1 MARKIVYPRCECYPR
16 KQSIIIIIRRRSKVA
31 WVNFPFPKVN
41 DSSLLLCFAADRRAG
56 IKVPTQRANV
66 RLKPWASLKYDE
78 MTDFTS
84 PSHIQQLQCFD
95 LDRTKPDFPKSLV
108 GAKVLLATE
117 SLGPVNGVSRTTQ
130 SLVDYLRNNG
140 VNVATCSPQYIG
152 QHINT
157 TETKPE
163 RQPIINPD
171 FLRKVEAKSSA
182 LASRAIGGSWQFHD
196 SRRDSAISTDGQIAL
211 TPPTPAKNPPI
222 IKRNRSGDV
231 KPGHGKPNIANLDF
245 RLKGS
250 PLPYNPDLTVAYP
263 FRLGVVYDQ
272 TFNPDIIYLASP
284 ASVGFQFLIQLRQLD
299 NPPPTF
305 LNFQTD
311 LSAYAE
317 ILFPSPLDRYAVY
330 LLHLVQGY
338 LFRSPSVQTIFF
350 PSSHVRKYM
359 EAAGAPSHKMRQ
371 LGRGVDTDLFNPCR
385 RKKGYRKADGSL
397 LAPNDEIIF
406 ACVCRLAPEKG
417 FEFLV
422 QATRKLAETGLA
434 FKLLIV
440 GDNKNQAVVK
450 EVKDFFLGLEEYVH
464 FTGTLRGTA
473 LAEAYAAADIFL
485 HCSITETFGL
495 VVLESMASRVP
506 VIARDEGGPS
516 ETVKHGRSGYLVP
529 SSDLNSFVRRSYD
542 LATDPELRQRL
553 SANARVQALDTTW
566 EKINNAVA
574 VELAAALERQPRK
587 SDHQKRHGGDYG
599 SWTAMFRVYLAV
611 GLIWG
616 FWFIA
621 VIPMLACGKVHGL
634 LRKKL

>member
-1 MARKIVYPRCECYPR
+1 MMDFE
-16 KQSIIIIIRRRSKVA
+16 
-31 WVNFPFPKVN
+31 
-41 DSSLLLCFAADRRAG
+41 SSSH
-56 IKVPTQRANV
+56 TEQR
-66 RLKPWASLKYDE
+66 
-78 MTDFTS
+78 
-84 PSHIQQLQCFD
+84 QCFD
-95 LDRTKPDFPKSLV
+95 SDRTKPDFPRSLV
-108 GAKVLLATE
+108 GANVLLATE

-130 SLVDYLRNNG
+130 SLVDYLRSNG
-140 VNVATCSPQYIG
+140 VNVATCSPQYGG
-152 QHINT
+152 QHINP
-157 TETKPE
+157 TETKPD

-196 SRRDSAISTDGQIAL
+196 SRRDSVIAADGQLPL
-211 TPPTPAKNPPI
+211 TPPTPVKNPPI

-231 KPGHGKPNIANLDF
+231 RPKQDHGTPYKTDQDF
-245 RLKGS
+245 RLKGF

-272 TFNPDIIYLASP
+272 LFHPDIVYLASP

-338 LFRSPSVQTIFF
+338 LFRSPSVQTIFY
-350 PSSHVRKYM
+350 PSSHVRTYM

-385 RKKGYRKADGSL
+385 RRKGYRKTDGSL
-397 LAPNDEIIF
+397 LAPNDEIVF

-417 FEFLV
+417 FEFLA

-450 EVKDFFLGLEEYVH
+450 EMKDFFRGLEDYVQ
-464 FTGTLRGTA
+464 FTGMLRGTA

-495 VVLESMASRVP
+495 VVLESMASGVP

-529 SSDLNSFVRRSYD
+529 PYDLENFVKLSYD
-542 LATDPELRQRL
+542 LATHQELLERL

-574 VELAAALERQPRK
+574 VELAAALERQPRT
-587 SDHQKRHGGDYG
+587 SDHQKRRGGYYG
-599 SWTAMFRVYLAV
+599 LWTSMLRVYLAV

-616 FWFIA
+616 FWLIA

-634 LRKKL
+634 IRKKF

>member
-1 MARKIVYPRCECYPR
+1 MDFE
-16 KQSIIIIIRRRSKVA
+16 
-31 WVNFPFPKVN
+31 
-41 DSSLLLCFAADRRAG
+41 SS
-56 IKVPTQRANV
+56 
-66 RLKPWASLKYDE
+66 
-78 MTDFTS
+78 
-84 PSHIQQLQCFD
+84 SHTEQQQHC
-95 LDRTKPDFPKSLV
+95 LDPDCVKSDFPRSLV
-108 GAKVLLATE
+108 GANVLLATE

-130 SLVDYLRNNG
+130 SLVDYLRRNG
-140 VNVATCSPQYIG
+140 VNVATCSPQYAG

-157 TETKPE
+157 AETKPE

-196 SRRDSAISTDGQIAL
+196 SRRDSVISTDGPSPL
-211 TPPTPAKNPPI
+211 TPSTPVKNPPI

-231 KPGHGKPNIANLDF
+231 RVKQDQGKPCKTNLDF
-245 RLKGS
+245 RLQGF

-272 TFNPDIIYLASP
+272 TFNPDIVYLASP

-299 NPPPTF
+299 NPPSTF

-338 LFRSPSVQTIFF
+338 LFRSPSVQTIFY

-385 RKKGYRKADGSL
+385 RRKGYRKGDGSL
-397 LAPNDEIIF
+397 LAPNNEIIF

-417 FEFLV
+417 FEFLA
-422 QATRKLAETGLA
+422 QATRKLAETRLA

-450 EVKDFFLGLEEYVH
+450 EVKDFFRGLEYYVH
-464 FTGTLRGTA
+464 FTGMLRGTA

-495 VVLESMASRVP
+495 VVLESMASGVP

-529 SSDLNSFVRRSYD
+529 SNDLDAFVTLSYD
-542 LATDPELRQRL
+542 LAADHELRKRL

-574 VELAAALERQPRK
+574 VALAAALERRPRE
-587 SDHQKRHGGDYG
+587 SDHQKRHGSDYG
-599 SWTAMFRVYLAV
+599 TWTSMLRVYLAV

-616 FWFIA
+616 FWLIA

-634 LRKKL
+634 IRKKL

>member
-1 MARKIVYPRCECYPR
+1 MD
-16 KQSIIIIIRRRSKVA
+16 SK
-31 WVNFPFPKVN
+31 
-41 DSSLLLCFAADRRAG
+41 SSSD
-56 IKVPTQRANV
+56 
-66 RLKPWASLKYDE
+66 
-78 MTDFTS
+78 
-84 PSHIQQLQCFD
+84 IQQEQCFD
-95 LDRTKPDFPKSLV
+95 SDCTKPDFPKSLV
-108 GAKVLLATE
+108 GANVLLATE

-130 SLVDYLRNNG
+130 SLVDYLRSNG

-163 RQPIINPD
+163 RQPIINPE

-196 SRRDSAISTDGQIAL
+196 SRRDSVISTDGPSPF
-211 TPPTPAKNPPI
+211 TPPTPARNPPI
-222 IKRNRSGDV
+222 IKRNKSGDV
-231 KPGHGKPNIANLDF
+231 KTKPDHGKPYYTNPDF
-245 RLKGS
+245 RLKGC

-263 FRLGVVYDQ
+263 FRLGVVYDH
-272 TFNPDIIYLASP
+272 TFIPNIVYLASP

-317 ILFPSPLDRYAVY
+317 ILFPAPLDRYAVY

-338 LFRSPSVQTIFF
+338 LFRSPSVQTIFY

-385 RKKGYRKADGSL
+385 RKKGYRKLDGSL
-397 LAPNDEIIF
+397 LAPNHEIVF

-417 FEFLV
+417 FDFLA

-464 FTGTLRGTA
+464 FTGMLRGTA

-495 VVLESMASRVP
+495 VVLESMASGVP

-529 SSDLNSFVRRSYD
+529 PNDLDSFVRQSYD

-574 VELAAALERQPRK
+574 VELAAALERQPRR
-587 SDHQKRHGGDYG
+587 SDSQKRHGGDYG
-599 SWTAMFRVYLAV
+599 SWTAMLRVYLAV

-621 VIPMLACGKVHGL
+621 VIPMLMCGKVHGL
-634 LRKKL
+634 IRKKL

>member
-1 MARKIVYPRCECYPR
+1 MLSTQAEYSY
-16 KQSIIIIIRRRSKVA
+16 IRPSSFRGIFGSFAISKV
-31 WVNFPFPKVN
+31 NN
-41 DSSLLLCFAADRRAG
+41 SSSLLCFAAERRAS
-56 IKVPTQRANV
+56 IKVTTLQIRRKTQAFC
-66 RLKPWASLKYDE
+66 DE
-78 MTDFTS
+78 MMDFES
-84 PSHIQQLQCFD
+84 SSHTEKQQHCLD
-95 LDRTKPDFPKSLV
+95 LGLKTPDFPNSLV
-108 GAKVLLATE
+108 GANVLLATE

-130 SLVDYLRNNG
+130 SLIDYLRSNG
-140 VNVATCSPQYIG
+140 VNVATCSPQYAG

-196 SRRDSAISTDGQIAL
+196 SRRDSVISTDGPSLL

-231 KPGHGKPNIANLDF
+231 RPKQDHGKSCNTTLDF
-245 RLKGS
+245 RLKGF

-272 TFNPDIIYLASP
+272 TFNPDIVYLASP

-299 NPPPTF
+299 SPPPIF

-338 LFRSPSVQTIFF
+338 LFRSPAVQKIFY

-359 EAAGAPSHKMRQ
+359 EAASAPSHKMRQ

-385 RKKGYRKADGSL
+385 RRKGYRKTDGSL
-397 LAPNDEIIF
+397 LAPNDETIF

-417 FEFLV
+417 FEFLA
-422 QATRKLAETGLA
+422 QATQKLAETGLA

-450 EVKDFFLGLEEYVH
+450 EVKDFFRGLEDYVH
-464 FTGTLRGTA
+464 FTGMLRGTA

-495 VVLESMASRVP
+495 VVLESMASGVP

-529 SSDLNSFVRRSYD
+529 PHDLDGFVKLSYD
-542 LATDPELRQRL
+542 LATDQELRERL
-553 SANARVQALDTTW
+553 SVNARVQALDTTW

-574 VELAAALERQPRK
+574 VELAAALDRQPRK
-587 SDHQKRHGGDYG
+587 SAHQKRRGSDYG
-599 SWTAMFRVYLAV
+599 TWTSMLRVHLAV

-621 VIPMLACGKVHGL
+621 VVPMLVCGKVHGL
-634 LRKKL
+634 IRKKL

>member
-1 MARKIVYPRCECYPR
+1 MDLK
-16 KQSIIIIIRRRSKVA
+16 
-31 WVNFPFPKVN
+31 
-41 DSSLLLCFAADRRAG
+41 SSSD
-56 IKVPTQRANV
+56 
-66 RLKPWASLKYDE
+66 
-78 MTDFTS
+78 
-84 PSHIQQLQCFD
+84 IQQQHQCFD
-95 LDRTKPDFPKSLV
+95 PDRTKPDFPKSLV
-108 GAKVLLATE
+108 GANALLATE

-130 SLVDYLRNNG
+130 SLVDYLRSNG

-157 TETKPE
+157 IEIKPE

-196 SRRDSAISTDGQIAL
+196 SRRDSVISADGSLPL

-222 IKRNRSGDV
+222 IKRNRSEDIKFKQDHR
-231 KPGHGKPNIANLDF
+231 KPSNTDLDF

-250 PLPYNPDLTVAYP
+250 PLPYNPDLAVAYP

-272 TFNPDIIYLASP
+272 TFNPDIVYLASP

-317 ILFPSPLDRYAVY
+317 ILFPSPLAQYAVY

-338 LFRSPSVQTIFF
+338 LFRSPFVQTIFY

-385 RKKGYRKADGSL
+385 RREGYRKADGSL
-397 LAPNDEIIF
+397 LAPDGEIIF

-417 FEFLV
+417 FKFLA
-422 QATRKLAETGLA
+422 QATKKLVETGLA

-450 EVKDFFLGLEEYVH
+450 EVKDFFHGLEEHVH
-464 FTGTLRGTA
+464 FIGMLRGTA

-495 VVLESMASRVP
+495 VVLESMASGVP

-516 ETVKHGRSGYLVP
+516 ETVKHGSSGYLVP
-529 SSDLNSFVRRSYD
+529 SGDLDAFVRLSYH
-542 LATDPELRQRL
+542 LATDSELRQRL

-574 VELAAALERQPRK
+574 VELAGALERQPRK
-587 SDHQKRHGGDYG
+587 SDRKKRHGSYYG
-599 SWTAMFRVYLAV
+599 SWTSVLRVYLAV

-621 VIPMLACGKVHGL
+621 VIPMLVCGKVHGL

>member
-1 MARKIVYPRCECYPR
+1 MMDFESSSHTENQQRCLNLE
-16 KQSIIIIIRRRSKVA
+16 
-31 WVNFPFPKVN
+31 
-41 DSSLLLCFAADRRAG
+41 LE
-56 IKVPTQRANV
+56 T
-66 RLKPWASLKYDE
+66 
-78 MTDFTS
+78 
-84 PSHIQQLQCFD
+84 
-95 LDRTKPDFPKSLV
+95 PDFPNSLV
-108 GAKVLLATE
+108 GANVLLATE

-130 SLVDYLRNNG
+130 SLIDYLRSNG
-140 VNVATCSPQYIG
+140 VNVATCSPQYAG

-196 SRRDSAISTDGQIAL
+196 SRRDSVISTDGPSLL
-211 TPPTPAKNPPI
+211 TPPTPTKNPPI

-231 KPGHGKPNIANLDF
+231 RPKQDYGKSCNTNLDF
-245 RLKGS
+245 RLKGF

-272 TFNPDIIYLASP
+272 TFNPDIVYLASP

-299 NPPPTF
+299 SPPPIF

-338 LFRSPSVQTIFF
+338 LFRSPAVQTIFY

-385 RKKGYRKADGSL
+385 RRKGYRKMDGSL

-417 FEFLV
+417 FEFLA
-422 QATRKLAETGLA
+422 QATKKLAETGLA

-450 EVKDFFLGLEEYVH
+450 EVKDFFRGLEDYVH
-464 FTGTLRGTA
+464 FTGMLRGTA

-495 VVLESMASRVP
+495 VVLESMASGVP

-529 SSDLNSFVRRSYD
+529 PHDLGAFVKLSYD
-542 LATDPELRQRL
+542 LATDQELRERL
-553 SANARVQALDTTW
+553 SVNARVQALDTTW

-574 VELAAALERQPRK
+574 VELAAALDRQPRK
-587 SDHQKRHGGDYG
+587 SDHQKRRGSDYET
-599 SWTAMFRVYLAV
+599 WTSMLRVHLAV

-621 VIPMLACGKVHGL
+621 VVPMLVCGKVHGL
-634 LRKKL
+634 IRKKL

>member
-1 MARKIVYPRCECYPR
+1 MDFESSSHTEQQHQRCL
-16 KQSIIIIIRRRSKVA
+16 
-31 WVNFPFPKVN
+31 
-41 DSSLLLCFAADRRAG
+41 DSE
-56 IKVPTQRANV
+56 
-66 RLKPWASLKYDE
+66 LK
-78 MTDFTS
+78 
-84 PSHIQQLQCFD
+84 
-95 LDRTKPDFPKSLV
+95 KPDFPRSLV
-108 GAKVLLATE
+108 GASVLLATE

-130 SLVDYLRNNG
+130 SLIDYLRSNG
-140 VNVATCSPQYIG
+140 VNVATCSPQYAG

-196 SRRDSAISTDGQIAL
+196 SRRDSVISTDGPLPL

-222 IKRNRSGDV
+222 IKRNRSGDIRP
-231 KPGHGKPNIANLDF
+231 KQDHGKPYKANLDF
-245 RLKGS
+245 RLKGF

-272 TFNPDIIYLASP
+272 TFNPDIVYLASP

-338 LFRSPSVQTIFF
+338 LFRSPSVQTIFY
-350 PSSHVRKYM
+350 PSSHVRTYM
-359 EAAGAPSHKMRQ
+359 EAAGAPSHKMSQ
-371 LGRGVDTDLFNPCR
+371 LGRGVDTDLFNPYR
-385 RKKGYRKADGSL
+385 RVKGYRKTDGSL
-397 LAPNDEIIF
+397 LAPNGEIIL

-417 FEFLV
+417 LEFLA
-422 QATRKLAETGLA
+422 QATRKLAGTGLA
-434 FKLLIV
+434 FKLLV
-440 GDNKNQAVVK
+440 AGDNKNQAVVK
-450 EVKDFFLGLEEYVH
+450 EVKDFFRGLEDYVH
-464 FTGTLRGTA
+464 FTGMLRGTD

-495 VVLESMASRVP
+495 VVLESMASGVP

-529 SSDLNSFVRRSYD
+529 PNDLDAFVKLSYD
-542 LATDPELRQRL
+542 LATDQELRERL
-553 SANARVQALDTTW
+553 SANARAQALDTTW

-574 VELAAALERQPRK
+574 VELAAALERQPHR
-587 SDHQKRHGGDYG
+587 SDHQKRHGSDYG
-599 SWTAMFRVYLAV
+599 TWTGMLRVYLAV

-634 LRKKL
+634 IRKKL

>member
-1 MARKIVYPRCECYPR
+1 MDFK
-16 KQSIIIIIRRRSKVA
+16 
-31 WVNFPFPKVN
+31 
-41 DSSLLLCFAADRRAG
+41 SSSD
-56 IKVPTQRANV
+56 
-66 RLKPWASLKYDE
+66 
-78 MTDFTS
+78 
-84 PSHIQQLQCFD
+84 IQQQHQYFD
-95 LDRTKPDFPKSLV
+95 PDPTKPDFPRSLV
-108 GAKVLLATE
+108 GANVLLATE

-130 SLVDYLRNNG
+130 SLVDYLRSNG

-196 SRRDSAISTDGQIAL
+196 SRRDSVVSVDGLSPL
-211 TPPTPAKNPPI
+211 TTPTPAKNPPI

-231 KPGHGKPNIANLDF
+231 KTRQDHVKPCKINLDF

-272 TFNPDIIYLASP
+272 TFNPDIVYLASP
-284 ASVGFQFLIQLRQLD
+284 ASVGFQFLIQLRQLE

-317 ILFPSPLDRYAVY
+317 ILFPSPLAQYAVY
-330 LLHLVQGY
+330 LLHLVQGH
-338 LFRSPSVQTIFF
+338 LFRSPSVQTIFY
-350 PSSHVRKYM
+350 PSLHVRKYM

-385 RKKGYRKADGSL
+385 RRQGYRKPDGAL
-397 LAPNDEIIF
+397 LAPDGEIIF

-417 FEFLV
+417 FEFLAK
-422 QATRKLAETGLA
+422 ATKKLAETGLA

-450 EVKDFFLGLEEYVH
+450 EVKDFFVGLDDHVH
-464 FTGTLRGTA
+464 FTGMLRGTA

-495 VVLESMASRVP
+495 VVLESMASGVP

-516 ETVKHGRSGYLVP
+516 ETVKHGSSGYLVP
-529 SSDLNSFVRRSYD
+529 PEDLEAFVKVSYD
-542 LATDPELRQRL
+542 LATDPEFRQRL
-553 SANARVQALDTTW
+553 SVNARVQALDTTW

-574 VELAAALERQPRK
+574 VELAAVSERQPRK
-587 SDHQKRHGGDYG
+587 SDHQKRHGSYYE
-599 SWTAMFRVYLAV
+599 SWTSMLRAYLAV

-621 VIPMLACGKVHGL
+621 VIPMLVCGKAHGL